1 MRKQFLCVFTLVLL
15 TLLLFV
21 SCSGSLTDSL
31 LKIMDGTNTNVY
43 IKAGIIKPNTAS
55 AQKVLD
61 ALKTSNTTVT
71 INSENKVS
79 INIGGADVEI
89 KVEDATLK
97 SVIEQGI
104 LKPQTAE
111 QKKQLTESIN
121 EALSSPTNK
130 EQLEKELA
138 KEVTDKATQDAI
150 KGTYALGASALKTAT
165 EGMSEGEVKTILNDL
180 ADNYKA
186 VATDSSATLTEADK
200 AQAQLMTNV
209 AASAAKASSVL
220 SDNTKSAEE
229 KMKDPTVK
237 EFLND
242 TVTLYNAAKIAN
254 GSVDILTTE
263 GLFDLLMGSKG
274 SRAITN
280 VDVSGIPSNLKKLIP
295 NLVEK
300 LLGKDP
306 SKYDS
311 KIRSYTAM
319 VNAKKAVFAIVGN
332 DEKAPALKSQ
342 ASIGSIIEYITAA
355 AVKQIGNNEVKYKE
369 KYLSAIIVDI
379 VNTSGDGFFDD
390 MKDVKTNYDIEDLF
404 KDGTSKAEMKILMSS
419 LLNSIYKDALIADK
433 MLTVSES
440 SLDDLLKQFGQD
452 NTEKITTISGFIK
465 KLITDMG
472 GTVNESNV

>member
-1 MRKQFLCVFTLVLL
+1 MRKQFLRVFTLVLV

-43 IKAGIIKPNTAS
+43 IKAGIVKPNTAVAS
-55 AQKVLD
+55 KVLD

-71 INSENKVS
+71 ITDNKVS
-79 INIGGADVEI
+79 INVGGADVKIE
-89 KVEDATLK
+89 VDDDLK
-97 SVIEQGI
+97 AVIEEKGI

-130 EQLEKELA
+130 DQLANEFSKA
-138 KEVTDKATQDAI
+138 VTDKATQNAI
-150 KGTYALGASALKTAT
+150 KGTYALGSISVKTAAT
-165 EGMSEGEVKTILNDL
+165 TITYTCVQQVLNDL

-186 VATDSSATLTEADK
+186 VAKDDKATLTEADK

-220 SDNTKSAEE
+220 SSSKSAEE
-229 KMKDPTVK
+229 KMKDPAVK

-242 TVTLYNAAKIAN
+242 TVTLYNAAKIAT

-263 GLFDLLMGSKG
+263 GLFDSLMSSKG
-274 SRAITN
+274 SRAID

-319 VNAKKAVFAIVGN
+319 VNAKKAAFAIVGK
-332 DEKAPALKSQ
+332 DGKAPALKSQ

-355 AVKQIGNNEVKYKE
+355 AVKQIGNNGVSYEEIDLLK
-369 KYLSAIIVDI
+369 IVVDV
-379 VNTSGDGFFDD
+379 VNTSGDGFFND
-390 MKDVKTNYDIEDLF
+390 MKDVKTTLAIEKLF
-404 KDGTSKAEMKILMSS
+404 KDDTSEEEMKKLMNS
-419 LLNSIYKDALIADK
+419 LLNSIYKDALIADT
-433 MLTVSES
+433 MLTVGES
-440 SLDDLLKQFGQD
+440 SFDDLLKQFGQD

-472 GTVNESNV
+472 GTVNESN

>member
-1 MRKQFLCVFTLVLL
+1 MRKQFLRVFTLVLV

-43 IKAGIIKPNTAS
+43 IKAGIVKPNTAAAS
-55 AQKVLD
+55 KVLD

-71 INSENKVS
+71 ITGNEVS
-79 INIGGADVEI
+79 INVGGADVKIE
-89 KVEDATLK
+89 VDEDLK
-97 SVIEQGI
+97 AVIEEKGI

-130 EQLEKELA
+130 DQLANEFSKA
-138 KEVTDKATQDAI
+138 VTDEATQNAI
-150 KGTYALGASALKTAT
+150 KGTYALGSSALTTAANT
-165 EGMSEGEVKTILNDL
+165 ITDEGVKQVLKDL
-180 ADNYKA
+180 ASNYKA
-186 VATDSSATLTEADK
+186 VAKDETATLTEADK

-220 SDNTKSAEE
+220 SSSKSAEE
-229 KMKDPTVK
+229 KMKDPAVK

-242 TVTLYNAAKIAN
+242 TVTLYNAAKIAT

-263 GLFDLLMGSKG
+263 GLFDSLMSSKG
-274 SRAITN
+274 SRAITD

-319 VNAKKAVFAIVGN
+319 VNAKKAAFAIVGE
-332 DEKAPALKSQ
+332 DGKAPALKSQ

-355 AVKQIGNNEVKYKE
+355 AVKQIGNNKVKYE
-369 KYLSAIIVDI
+369 GIDLSDIIVDV
-379 VNTSGDGFFDD
+379 VNTSGDGFFND
-390 MKDVKTNYDIEDLF
+390 MKDVKTTLAIEELF
-404 KDGTSKAEMKILMSS
+404 KDGTSEAEMKKLMSS

-433 MLTVSES
+433 MLTVGES
-440 SLDDLLKQFGQD
+440 SLDDLLKQFKQD
-452 NTEKITTISGFIK
+452 NTEKINTISGFIK

-472 GTVNESNV
+472 GTLDESNV

>member
-1 MRKQFLCVFTLVLL
+1 MRKQFLRVFTLVLV

-43 IKAGIIKPNTAS
+43 IKAGLVKPNTAT

-71 INSENKVS
+71 ITGYTVS
-79 INIGGADVEI
+79 LNVGGADVEI
-89 KVEDATLK
+89 KVEDTDLK
-97 SVIEQGI
+97 AAIEKGI
-104 LKPQTAE
+104 LQPQTKE

-130 EQLEKELA
+130 DQLANEFSKA
-138 KEVTDKATQDAI
+138 VTDEATQNAI
-150 KGTYALGASALKTAT
+150 KGTYALGSSALTTAT
-165 EGMSEGEVKTILNDL
+165 KDMPNGDVKTVLEDL
-180 ADNYKA
+180 AKSYAD
-186 VATDSSATLTEADK
+186 VAKDRDAKLTEADK

-209 AASAAKASSVL
+209 AASAAKASSII
-220 SDNTKSAEE
+220 SDTTKSTEE
-229 KMKDPTVK
+229 KMKDPDVK

-242 TVTLYNAAKIAN
+242 TVTLYNAAKIAT

-263 GLFDLLMGSKG
+263 GLFDSLMGSKG
-274 SRAITN
+274 SRAID

-319 VNAKKAVFAIVGN
+319 VNAKKAAFAIVGE
-332 DEKAPALKSQ
+332 DGKAPALKSQ

-355 AVKQIGNNEVKYKE
+355 AVKQIGNNAVEYNDI
-369 KYLSAIIVDI
+369 YLSIIIGDV

-390 MKDVKTNYDIEDLF
+390 MKDVKTNLDIQKLF
-404 KDGTSKAEMKILMSS
+404 EDGTSEAEMKKLMSS
-419 LLNSIYKDALIADK
+419 LLNSVYKDALIADK

-440 SLDDLLKQFGQD
+440 SLDDLLKQFKQD

-472 GTVNESNV
+472 GTVNESN